1 LSKAKRFFPDLK
13 SLIVS
18 TVVILLLLIFA
29 VVVTDHNNVR
39 RLHRYLWEAEAA
51 KEACYSLIEQR
62 LGYAKALVRIIDN
75 QVDTGRVEE
84 VIGQW
89 DGAASVDEASVLY
102 KTLDDELALLQR
114 KAVEHESYRAWSPYF
129 DRMYLIE
136 MELTKASA
144 HYQERAEFFNAQKGG
159 FPARL
164 AARRLD
170 LEDLLLF
177 DFGSSLKGRP

>member
-1 LSKAKRFFPDLK
+1 MD
-13 SLIVS
+13 
-18 TVVILLLLIFA
+18 
-29 VVVTDHNNVR
+29 TD
-39 RLHRYLWEAEAA
+39 
-51 KEACYSLIEQR
+51 
-62 LGYAKALVRIIDN
+62 
-75 QVDTGRVEE
+75 RVEE
-84 VIGQW
+84 VIGRW
-89 DGAASVDEASVLY
+89 DAAASVDEASVLY

-129 DRMYLIE
+129 DRMYLL
-136 MELTKASA
+136 ELELVDISA

-164 AARRLD
+164 AAKRLD